1 MSDSEYY
8 DHGHSCQCLLFVWLG
23 LTHNGYA
30 LSAIVNFSSQFHRN
44 VGSDVV

>member
-1 MSDSEYY
+1 VTQNIMITVILVSVFF
-8 DHGHSCQCLLFVWLG
+8 LFGWDQ
-23 LTHNGYA
+23 HNGYA